1 MKRLVLCLLASVAL
15 GGCAST
21 NGPASTETDMRPG
34 DDVQQMAAIE
44 RAAARS
50 GVQVIWLRPPQKKT
64 PG

>member
-1 MKRLVLCLLASVAL
+1 MKRLVLCLLASAAL

-21 NGPASTETDMRPG
+21 NGPSASTDMRSE
-34 DDVQQMAAIE
+34 DDTQQMAAIE

-50 GVQVIWLRPPQKKT
+50 GVQVIWLRPPQKKS